1 VTIASPL
8 PILRAARD
16 RLVDA
21 GFVTDAGPIGE
32 SRLDICLEFRRGSC
46 RVLLGVERDQLFV
59 TVGAAAG
66 GPDHDIGLWEAYLDG
81 NDPSTE
87 DRDLSRDVDTIV
99 RRYRDLER
107 ALADP
112 SGDRVDRL
120 RDAGRRRFFARRER
134 GRSS

>member
-1 VTIASPL
+1 MTTASPL
-8 PILRAARD
+8 RLLRAARD

-32 SRLDICLEFRRGSC
+32 SRLDICLEFHQGPC
-46 RVLLGVERDQLFV
+46 RVLLGVERGQPFV

-87 DRDLSRDVDTIV
+87 DRDLSMDVDTIV
-99 RRYRDLER
+99 RRYPDLER

-120 RDAGRRRFFARRER
+120 ADAGRRRFFARRER
-134 GRSS
+134 SRPS